1 MRSLFTLVLLYG
13 CAGLL
18 SVHAQQQSVNDN
30 GAKDPKA
37 VVQKE
42 VRKTLSGADTTVRG
56 QSGQVTKEIGQKI
69 TDQTDQ
75 VKQQTSGQAVKE
87 KVRETARET
96 VKTTAPQQVKTIG
109 KDAKNDAAAVK
120 NEVTGTKGRVTTEA
134 KNIASQGKEVKS
146 VDKEKLLEDN
156 ATKLQYDSE
165 NPDNAPWKQDPLSNK
180 DLKDQKL
187 PVSLPGNVSS
197 LESKPEEYAGKIKD
211 IDAGSISGKGIG
223 DKIPAS
229 PDKGD
234 TRLGS
239 IANILDSVS
248 AMKDKADLENLKQ
261 TLTGSKKVY
270 SDKFIKKMYDSLGI
284 EKGDSLFKA
293 ASAFI
298 KTETPKEDLLAKING
313 TVSEKDLNGIG
324 YDPEK
329 QSLRIADAD
338 KLNALPDQ
346 AQKPDL
352 SKLRLPDS
360 VLSELTPLHGR
371 LMNSKYM
378 SAIDSMRDVAL
389 KAKKQSLDEEQ
400 VTDELKRSVMKKKPR
415 FFDKTYFE
423 GIIGFVSDSSINVV
437 QLSPSLGYHFTDF
450 LSVGLGPNLQL
461 QIDDRKV
468 NALAGMRSFIK
479 AEVWKQRLYLQ
490 VEDNVSDTK
499 VGKEPV
505 RIAGHSVMTGG
516 GGLLPFSRSLAL
528 NLSVLY
534 KVYQDTPQ
542 GSPWVFRVGI
552 SSIKK
557 TKP

>member
-1 MRSLFTLVLLYG
+1 MKSLFILVLLYG

-18 SVHAQQQSVNDN
+18 SVQAQQSANDL
-30 GAKDPKA
+30 DPKA

-42 VRKTLSGADTTVRG
+42 AKKALSESDTTIRG
-56 QSGQVTKEIGQKI
+56 QSNQVTKEIGQKV
-69 TDQTDQ
+69 TGQKDKVTE
-75 VKQQTSGQAVKE
+75 QTSKEAVKDKIKE
-87 KVRETARET
+87 TTREA
-96 VKTTAPQQVKTIG
+96 VKTTAPEQVKTIG
-109 KDAKNDAAAVK
+109 KDVKNDAAGVR
-120 NEVTGTKGRVTTEA
+120 NEVTGAKDQIRNEA
-134 KNIASQGKEVKS
+134 KDIVSQGKEVKTA
-146 VDKEKLLEDN
+146 DKEKLLEDN

-165 NPDNAPWKQDPLSNK
+165 NPDNAPWKQKPWSGK
-180 DLKDQKL
+180 DLKDGKL
-187 PVSLPGNVSS
+187 PASLPGDVSS
-197 LESKPEEYAGKIKD
+197 LEGKPEEYVDKIKD
-211 IDAGSISGKGIG
+211 IKAGTISEKGIG
-223 DKIPAS
+223 EKFTKPSA
-229 PDKGD
+229 
-234 TRLGS
+234 GS
-239 IANILDSVS
+239 KLSSITHIVDSVS
-248 AMKDKADLENLKQ
+248 ALKDQADLESLKQ
-261 TLTGSKKVY
+261 TLMGSKKVY
-270 SDKFIKKMYDSLGI
+270 SEKFIKKMYDSLGVS
-284 EKGDSLFKA
+284 KGDSLFKV
-293 ASAFI
+293 ASSFV
-298 KTETPKEDLLAKING
+298 KTETPREDLLAKVNSA
-313 TVSEKDLNGIG
+313 VSGKELNGIG
-324 YDPEK
+324 YDAEK
-329 QSLRIADAD
+329 QSLKVADAD
-338 KLNALPDQ
+338 KLSALPDQ
-346 AQKPDL
+346 ATRPDL
-352 SKLRLPDS
+352 SKLKLPDS

-378 SAIDSMRDVAL
+378 SMIDSMRDVAL

-400 VTDELKRSVMKKKPR
+400 ITDELKRSVVKKKPR
-415 FFDKTYFE
+415 FLDKTYFE

-490 VEDNVSDTK
+490 VEDNVSDTR

-516 GGLLPFSRSLAL
+516 GGLLPLSRSLAL

-542 GSPWVFRVGI
+542 ASPWVFRVGI